1 MVGKLND
8 MLSAAVFIDS
18 LSTKS
23 SSTQSSNATAP
34 VSKSESGQSGQQS
47 SLSTILKSG
56 ESTLKSADSKQATS
70 LPQQPA
76 EPQRPLTE
84 EEVSQLVDSLNKFF
98 NKNDI
103 NIEVRYEVRDPN
115 ADSDSDSEK
124 TKESKKTPPPAKN
137 YEVKDPATMKMRYDE
152 EAGLINIKFI
162 EKSTQKVI
170 SEFPPEALLNN
181 IKRANE
187 KSREFLGVLID
198 RLM

>member
-76 EPQRPLTE
+76 EPQRTLTE
-84 EEVSQLVDSLNKFF
+84 EEVTQLVDSLNNFF
-98 NKNDI
+98 GKNDI
-103 NIEVRYEVRDPN
+103 NIEVTYEVIDPN
-115 ADSDSDSEK
+115 ADSEK
-124 TKESKKTPPPAKN
+124 TKESKNPPPPKMD
-137 YEVKDPATMKMRYDE
+137 YKVQDPKTMKMSYDE

-170 SEFPPEALLNN
+170 SEFPPEALLDRMR
-181 IKRANE
+181 KANE